1 MSESTEQHHLDR
13 RRALTLGATA
23 LAGAAVLSACGA
35 SEEKQAA
42 EEARESQVG
51 ESPAEDLSEKITAA
65 LDEVAARYE
74 GAEFSMACYDHQTDR
89 LTDYHPE
96 VWTYE
101 ASVVKVPI
109 ALSTMRLAA
118 RGGGSLTQNQR
129 DLISMSVGYSD
140 NSATETLFG
149 ELGTQG
155 AHLSNEGPDDPGQ
168 PLGSN
173 QQDIIQA
180 ASDQMDITYEML
192 GVERT
197 RANGTWGDNQTWA
210 MDQLQIIRTII
221 DGVDWVN
228 ADDMEFLSSTMTPED
243 SSQNW
248 GVGVMIGDQVNGTD
262 VLDVDVKNGWLPDEE
277 GWWYINSMGAVILPE
292 AAYSVA
298 VAAKGFP
305 DEQTGYDAASE
316 MVRAYFTAKFS
327 D

>member
-1 MSESTEQHHLDR
+1 MPR
-13 RRALTLGATA
+13 RPDLSS
-23 LAGAAVLSACGA
+23 VLVIGSGPIVIG
-35 SEEKQAA
+35 QAA
-42 EEARESQVG
+42 E
-51 ESPAEDLSEKITAA
+51 
-65 LDEVAARYE
+65 
-74 GAEFSMACYDHQTDR
+74 F
-89 LTDYHPE
+89 DY
-96 VWTYE
+96 
-101 ASVVKVPI
+101 S
-109 ALSTMRLAA
+109 
-118 RGGGSLTQNQR
+118 
-129 DLISMSVGYSD
+129 
-140 NSATETLFG
+140 
-149 ELGTQG
+149 GTQACRVLREEG
-155 AHLSNEGPDDPGQ
+155 LRVILVNSNPATIMTDPDIADATYIEPTDP
-168 PLGSN
+168 
-173 QQDIIQA
+173 
-180 ASDQMDITYEML
+180 
-192 GVERT
+192 
-197 RANGTWGDNQTWA
+197 
-210 MDQLQIIRTII
+210 QIIRTII